1 MASWEKNGSS
11 FWPTWQENK
20 LFTVLLAILIV
31 YSTVW
36 VGAQLKKTM
45 RETTHIGVSDVAA
58 PTIAVS
64 AVGKASV
71 VPDIATTDL
80 TVMKTG
86 DTAEAAQNSASTAMK
101 SVLAAIKAL
110 GIPEA
115 DLQTSSFSTTEV
127 YDYDQSPAAV
137 TGYQSSQTLTVKIR
151 KTDLT
156 SSVLDAGPKNG
167 ATSVSGIRYTIDD
180 NTATLGVA
188 RAEAIGKAEAQ
199 AKTIAQSLRRKLGS
213 VVSYSENSGGNYPI
227 MYGMMADSKAV
238 GSVPP
243 PVEIGEQD
251 VEMTVYITYSLN

>member
-1 MASWEKNGSS
+1 MASWEKNGTS

-31 YSTVW
+31 YSTVLIG
-36 VGAQLKKTM
+36 VQMKKTM
-45 RETTHIGVSDVAA
+45 REAMHIGVADVAA
-58 PTIAVS
+58 PTITVT

-86 DTAEAAQNSASTAMK
+86 DTAAAAQSASSTAMNT
-101 SVLAAIKAL
+101 VLAAIQAL
-110 GIPEA
+110 GIPDA
-115 DLQTSSFSTTEV
+115 DLQTSSFNTSEV
-127 YDYDQSPAAV
+127 YDYDESPAVV

-151 KTDLT
+151 NAEYVA
-156 SSVLDAGPKNG
+156 SVLDVGPRNG

-180 NTATLGVA
+180 NTSTLAEA
-188 RAEAIGKAEAQ
+188 RAEAIAKAEAQ
-199 AKTIAQSLRRKLGS
+199 AKDITKSLHQRLGK
-213 VVSYSENSGGNYPI
+213 VVSYSESTGGNYPI
-227 MYGMMADSKAV
+227 MYGMMADSKSV